1 MRTLSAQSLR
11 KTTSAETNAARTRS
25 EGYQM
30 FQFLNFDAVPTKTLE
45 EVRAE
50 VVARH
55 DHIGAEMAARYTR
68 GNVSIQEGA
77 FLMEEDLPHGK
88 NKK

>member
-1 MRTLSAQSLR
+1 
-11 KTTSAETNAARTRS
+11 
-25 EGYQM
+25 M
-30 FQFLNFDAVPTKTLE
+30 FQFLNFDAVPAKTLE

-55 DHIGAEMAARYTR
+55 DHIGAAMAARYTR

-77 FLMEEDLPHGK
+77 FLMGRK
-88 NKK
+88 

>member
-1 MRTLSAQSLR
+1 
-11 KTTSAETNAARTRS
+11 
-25 EGYQM
+25 M
-30 FQFLNFDAVPTKTLE
+30 FQFLNFDTIPAKTLE